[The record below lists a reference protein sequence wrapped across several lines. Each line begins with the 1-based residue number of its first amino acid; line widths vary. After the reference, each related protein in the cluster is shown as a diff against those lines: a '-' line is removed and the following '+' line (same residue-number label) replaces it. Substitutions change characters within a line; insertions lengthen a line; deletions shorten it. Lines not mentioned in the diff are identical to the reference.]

1 MWFKGQ
7 DKIVSSSETNVKE
20 NTLTLSVQSSH
31 DGAYVCQAELQDRKV
46 MTAKSTPHSLT
57 VHGKNL
63 LSVWLKAAYHG

>member
-7 DKIVSSSETNVKE
+7 DKIVSNGETNIKG

-31 DGAYVCQAELQDRKV
+31 DGVYVCQAELQGRKV

-63 LSVWLKAAYHG
+63 LSV